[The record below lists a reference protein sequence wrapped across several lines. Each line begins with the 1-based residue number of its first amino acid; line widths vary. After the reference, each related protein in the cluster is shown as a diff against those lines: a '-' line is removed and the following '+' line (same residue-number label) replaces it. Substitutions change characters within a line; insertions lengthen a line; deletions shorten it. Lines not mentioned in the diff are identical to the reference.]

1 MQEYLSGKF
10 RKYDYGTAG
19 NMEEYGTVS
28 SWYME
33 EYGTVS
39 SWYMEEYGTVSS
51 WYNYVASRSVCLSS
65 CDAICGSKTLIS
77 LLLSSRV

>member
-19 NMEEYGTVS
+19 N
-28 SWYME
+28 ME

>member
-39 SWYMEEYGTVSS
+39 SWYICSQ
-51 WYNYVASRSVCLSS
+51 AKCLSVH
-65 CDAICGSKTLIS
+65 L
-77 LLLSSRV
+77 

>member
-28 SWYME
+28 SWY
-33 EYGTVS
+33 
-39 SWYMEEYGTVSS
+39 
-51 WYNYVASRSVCLSS
+51 NYVASRSVCLST